1 MRKVAK
7 LSITLPHGLL
17 QEVQE
22 QIGDEETRSEAIAR
36 LLKFALR
43 KKREERDVERYIQG
57 YLEQPETEEE
67 MRINHLWAMET
78 LKSEPWE

>member
-7 LSITLPHGLL
+7 LSISLPNGLL

-22 QIGDEETRSEAIAR
+22 QIGDEESRSEAIAR

-67 MRINHLWAMET
+67 MRINYAFAIEA